1 VSLTARTWESFAVGD
16 HIVSAAVTVTET
28 HVVNW
33 ASLTGDWVPLHTDAE
48 YAATSPFG
56 ERIAHGPLT
65 LALALG
71 LGTQTGAFGD
81 SVLAWL
87 GLDEVRLPG
96 PVRFGDTIHA
106 EIDVLESRPT
116 KKPDRGL
123 TVLGYRV
130 CNQRGEIVMT
140 FRSSFLLRRLAPS
153 SGNGAGD
160 GAAGNGAGGDG
171 T

>member
-1 VSLTARTWESFAVGD
+1 VALTERTWESFAVGD
-16 HIVSAAVTVTET
+16 RVVSAGLTVTET

-48 YAATSPFG
+48 YAAATPFG

-71 LGTQTGAFGD
+71 LVTQTGAFGD
-81 SVLAWL
+81 SVVAWL

-106 EIDVLESRPT
+106 EVDVLESRPT
-116 KKPDRGL
+116 KKADRGL
-123 TVLGYRV
+123 TVLGYTV
-130 CNQRGEIVMT
+130 CNQRGEVVMT
-140 FRSSFLLRRLAPS
+140 FRSSFLLRTR
-153 SGNGAGD
+153 D
-160 GAAGNGAGGDG
+160 GGVA
-171 T
+171 